1 MGNSDCSIKITD
13 FGMARGVLH
22 DEEEEVAL
30 SEYVTTRWYR
40 APEIML
46 CSRQYKFSV
55 DVWSIACIYGEMILR
70 KPIFAGNNHLEQLEL
85 IFDVVGTPL
94 FEESKQWIKSYD
106 ALRWVLSLPIKPRK
120 SLHGILACKD
130 INKNEIDLL
139 SRMFIL
145 NPHKRSTVKQSLQ
158 HRFFKKIPNK
168 IKSVKEI
175 DEFKNVEKFDKD
187 QTFEQQLTKL
197 SSCREVMLDTLK
209 RLHFSTAS

>member
-1 MGNSDCSIKITD
+1 
-13 FGMARGVLH
+13 
-22 DEEEEVAL
+22 
-30 SEYVTTRWYR
+30 
-40 APEIML
+40 
-46 CSRQYKFSV
+46 
-55 DVWSIACIYGEMILR
+55 LR
-70 KPIFAGNNHLEQLEL
+70 VSAHF
-85 IFDVVGTPL
+85 VGT
-94 FEESKQWIKSYD
+94 FEDQSKQWIKSYD

-145 NPHKRSTVKQSLQ
+145 NPHKGSTVKQSLQ
-158 HRFFKKIPNK
+158 YRFFKKIPNK

-209 RLHFSTAS
+209 RLHFSTSS